1 MQNISNVCL
10 PQPFFFLYEKHTK
23 PGKSCPHP
31 YTCLNSM
38 LESTAYGRGDEAAV
52 IVFMEQNVLS
62 IEYRYTFRLIVIIAG
77 NRRGE
82 RPWLGWR
89 H

>member
-1 MQNISNVCL
+1 
-10 PQPFFFLYEKHTK
+10 
-23 PGKSCPHP
+23 
-31 YTCLNSM
+31 M